1 MSAGVWS
8 GVVEAR
14 RAHLRAL
21 APMVSAEGLRAAERF
36 ARLVVEAAGH
46 YARGY
51 TLDTAERA
59 AHLAT
64 LRPDEVRA
72 LEAGRRVDGS
82 HAARAL
88 EAGRELLAMAADE
101 LTDATPRERTDA
113 TALVCLAFGMDPGTL
128 AGGWGVL
135 APSEDAALARM
146 LLTVARAQR
155 GAHTRGARRGRAAR
169 TEVLRGAA

>member
-64 LRPDEVRA
+64 LRPDEV
-72 LEAGRRVDGS
+72 
-82 HAARAL
+82 RAL